1 MEEKAVK
8 AVCGD
13 DEKLTGQ
20 DRFERSFAGHDES
33 WGGGAGC
40 LVSAISTWVASDSS
54 AQMRNTEEAG
64 VAGCPSG
71 ETMRREAVII

>member
-33 WGGGAGC
+33 RGGGAGC
-40 LVSAISTWVASDSS
+40 LVFAISA
-54 AQMRNTEEAG
+54 
-64 VAGCPSG
+64 
-71 ETMRREAVII
+71 